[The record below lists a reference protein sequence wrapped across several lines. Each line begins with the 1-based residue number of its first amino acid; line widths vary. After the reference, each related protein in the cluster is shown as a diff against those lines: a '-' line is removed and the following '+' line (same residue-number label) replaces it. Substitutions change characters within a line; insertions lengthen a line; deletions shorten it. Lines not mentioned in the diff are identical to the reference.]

1 MEKEITFSD
10 GTGLII
16 ETIDLDFRNGF
27 KKEIGLQNSG
37 ELRIFIPDWEKLL
50 SSKSFLHPFLERYG
64 SEQFPEFNIAFYL
77 EYYRATHF
85 DVKGQ
90 YLRSTLKNT
99 RTFKINSMD
108 YNNLI
113 RELLV
118 KQEKT
123 WPTKK
128 EEEDVK
134 SKIEYSILD
143 VTGYSVQKL
152 FFKAA
157 YSEIAEIDQT
167 LPTQKRFSNE
177 YFKKI
182 VQYFVK
188 INTQNIGENIEN
200 KKEKFRTRYTKRE
213 IDELKDYLSEDLII
227 EELRSTNF
235 GKILKTV
242 KSMLSRYPQNK
253 QQSPELKENKDNKT
267 QRVVT
272 NEELNKIVNEVLQSL
287 DEFLV
292 GKKSKEKIEKIQN
305 WIDRIKHYHSQ
316 PEPLNSILVLV
327 YINDEFSSTR
337 GMVEQ
342 INLEIE
348 MLFRRCYR
356 EWAKKTF
363 DELKKNENL
372 TKPEKRLFI
381 LMHIGTPYLGYRTPV
396 FEPLLLK
403 YLNFKNLNLYT
414 FLLSSVF
421 KLHKINDIDLKLM
434 NVQLFLSFLKFYVFW
449 LSLCRSKEKE
459 RKQNLEYKK
468 RFVVDQFMENKSWD
482 EKDLDTFKVEK
493 NEKESEISKYEEI
506 DLKDIEIDSDE
517 PKSEMLNLS
526 GHFKSFSVLEE
537 DTSKTETDKINYHT
551 MSVKKPGV
559 DVKRAINVNLKDFF
573 FRDIIEKYCT
583 AEEQELLYEHL
594 IKKEPYEEIGK
605 KLKISNPAVSKR
617 VNKILIRLSQ
627 ESELEE
633 LLTDM

>member
-16 ETIDLDFRNGF
+16 ETVDLDFKTGF

-37 ELRIFIPDWEKLL
+37 ELRIFIPDWGKLL
-50 SSKSFLHPFLERYG
+50 SSESFLHPFFKRYG
-64 SEQFPEFNIAFYL
+64 SEQFSEFNIAFYL

-85 DVKGQ
+85 DLKGQ

-108 YNNLI
+108 YNNRI
-113 RELLV
+113 RELLT

-128 EEEDVK
+128 EADNAK
-134 SKIEYSILD
+134 LKIEYSILD
-143 VTGYSVQKL
+143 VTGHSVQKL

-157 YSEIAEIDQT
+157 YDEIAEIDQT
-167 LPTQKRFSNE
+167 LPTQKRFSKE
-177 YFKKI
+177 YFRKI
-182 VQYFVK
+182 AQYFVK
-188 INTQNIGENIEN
+188 INTQNIVENIKN
-200 KKEKFRTRYTKRE
+200 KKEKFRRTYTKRE
-213 IDELKDYLSEDLII
+213 IEELKDFLTEDPIL
-227 EELRSTNF
+227 EELRSTDF
-235 GKILKTV
+235 GLILKTV
-242 KSMLSRYPQNK
+242 KSLLSRYPQNE
-253 QQSPELKENKDNKT
+253 QQSPELKENKNNKT
-267 QRVVT
+267 QTVVS
-272 NEELNKIVNEVLQSL
+272 NEELNKIVKEALQSL

-292 GKKSKEKIEKIQN
+292 RKKSKEKIEKIQN

-316 PEPLNSILVLV
+316 PEPVNSFLVLV
-327 YINDEFSSTR
+327 YINDTFASTQ

-363 DELKKNENL
+363 NELNKNENF

-396 FEPLLLK
+396 FDPLLLK

-421 KLHKINDIDLKLM
+421 KLHKISDIDLKLI

-449 LSLCRSKEKE
+449 LSLSRSKEKE
-459 RKQNLEYKK
+459 RKQSFEYNK
-468 RFVVDQFMENKSWD
+468 RFVVDQFMENTSWD
-482 EKDLDTFKVEK
+482 EKDLDAFKVEK
-493 NEKESEISKYEEI
+493 NEKETEISKYEVI
-506 DLKDIEIDSDE
+506 DLKDIEIDYDE
-517 PKSEMLNLS
+517 PESEMLNLS

-537 DTSKTETDKINYHT
+537 DTSKTEIDKINYYT
-551 MSVKKPGV
+551 MSIKKPGV
-559 DVKRAINVNLKDFF
+559 DVKRAININLKDFF
-573 FRDIIEKYCT
+573 FRDIIEKYCNT
-583 AEEQELLYEHL
+583 EEQELLDEHL
-594 IKKEPYEEIGK
+594 IKKEPYEEIGE

-617 VNKILIRLSQ
+617 VNKILIRLSKV
-627 ESELEE
+627 EELKE
-633 LLTDM
+633 LLTEM

>member
-16 ETIDLDFRNGF
+16 ETLDLDFRNGF
-27 KKEIGLQNSG
+27 KNEIDLQNSG

-50 SSKSFLHPFLERYG
+50 SSESFLHPFLKRYG
-64 SEQFPEFNIAFYL
+64 SEQFSEFIIAFYL
-77 EYYRATHF
+77 EYYRTTHF

-118 KQEKT
+118 KQEKI

-128 EEEDVK
+128 EEEDAK
-134 SKIEYSILD
+134 LKIEYSILD

-157 YSEIAEIDQT
+157 YDEIDEIDQT
-167 LPTQKRFSNE
+167 LRAQKRFSKQ

-200 KKEKFRTRYTKRE
+200 KKEKSRTRYTKRE
-213 IDELKDYLSEDLII
+213 IDELKDYLAEDPIF
-227 EELRSTNF
+227 EELRSTDF
-235 GKILKTV
+235 GKVLTTV
-242 KSMLSRYPQNK
+242 KSMLPRYSQNG

-267 QRVVT
+267 QTAVS
-272 NEELNKIVNEVLQSL
+272 NEELNKIVKEALQSL

-305 WIDRIKHYHSQ
+305 WIDRIKHIHSQ
-316 PEPLNSILVLV
+316 PEPLNRAVLV
-327 YINDEFSSTR
+327 YINDTFASTQ

-342 INLEIE
+342 INLAIE

-363 DELKKNENL
+363 DELNKNENL

-396 FEPLLLK
+396 FDPLLLK

-421 KLHKINDIDLKLM
+421 KLHKIDDIDLKLM

-449 LSLCRSKEKE
+449 LSLSRSRENE

-493 NEKESEISKYEEI
+493 NKKESEISKYEEI

-517 PKSEMLNLS
+517 PESEILNLS
-526 GHFKSFSVLEE
+526 GYFKSFSVLDE
-537 DTSKTETDKINYHT
+537 DTSKIETDKINYHT

-559 DVKRAINVNLKDFF
+559 DVKKAINVNLKDFF
-573 FRDIIEKYCT
+573 FKDIIEKYCN
-583 AEEQELLYEHL
+583 AKEQELIYEHL
-594 IKKEPYEEIGK
+594 IKKETYEEIGK
-605 KLKISNPAVSKR
+605 KLKISSPAISKR
-617 VNKILIRLSQ
+617 VTKILNRLSQ
-627 ESELEE
+627 VEELKE
-633 LLTDM
+633 LLTEM

>member
-1 MEKEITFSD
+1 MKQQISFDD

-16 ETIDLDFRNGF
+16 ETLDLDFKNGF
-27 KKEIGLQNSG
+27 KKETGVQNSG
-37 ELRIFIPDWEKLL
+37 ELRIFIPDWNKII
-50 SSKSFLHPFLERYG
+50 SSELFVDPFLKV
-64 SEQFPEFNIAFYL
+64 PEFKNISELNLAFYL

-118 KQEKT
+118 KQGKT

-128 EEEDVK
+128 EEEDAK
-134 SKIEYSILD
+134 LKIEYSILD
-143 VTGYSVQKL
+143 VTGHSVQKL

-157 YSEIAEIDQT
+157 YDEIAEIDQT
-167 LPTQKRFSNE
+167 LHTQKRFSKE

-200 KKEKFRTRYTKRE
+200 KKEKFRTTYTKRE
-213 IDELKDYLSEDLII
+213 IDELKDFLTEDPIF
-227 EELRSTNF
+227 EELRSTDF
-235 GKILKTV
+235 SKVLKTV
-242 KSMLSRYPQNK
+242 KSMLSRYPQNE

-267 QRVVT
+267 QTVVS
-272 NEELNKIVNEVLQSL
+272 NEELNKIVNEALQSL

-292 GKKSKEKIEKIQN
+292 GKKSKEKIEKTQN
-305 WIDRIKHYHSQ
+305 WIDRIKHIHSQ
-316 PEPLNSILVLV
+316 PEPLNRAVLV
-327 YINDEFSSTR
+327 YINDTFASTQ

-363 DELKKNENL
+363 DELNKNENL

-396 FEPLLLK
+396 FDPLLLK

-421 KLHKINDIDLKLM
+421 KLHKINDIDLKLI

-449 LSLCRSKEKE
+449 LSLSRSKENE

-517 PKSEMLNLS
+517 PESEMLNLT

-617 VNKILIRLSQ
+617 INKILNRLSQ
-627 ESELEE
+627 ESELKE
-633 LLTDM
+633 LLTEM

>member
-27 KKEIGLQNSG
+27 KIETGIQNSG
-37 ELRIFIPDWEKLL
+37 ELRIFIPDWNKII
-50 SSKSFLHPFLERYG
+50 SSELFVDPFLKV
-64 SEQFPEFNIAFYL
+64 PEFKNISELKLAFYL

-242 KSMLSRYPQNK
+242 KSMLSRYPQSK

-449 LSLCRSKEKE
+449 LSLSRSKEKE

-506 DLKDIEIDSDE
+506 DLKDIEIVSDE
-517 PKSEMLNLS
+517 PESEMLNLS

-537 DTSKTETDKINYHT
+537 DTSKTETDKINYNT

-559 DVKRAINVNLKDFF
+559 DVKKSINFNFKEFF
-573 FRDIIEKYCT
+573 FRDIIEKYCN

-605 KLKISNPAVSKR
+605 KLKISIPAVSKR
-617 VNKILIRLSQ
+617 INKILIRLSQ
-627 ESELEE
+627 ESELKE
-633 LLTDM
+633 LLTEM

>member
-16 ETIDLDFRNGF
+16 ETLDLDFKTDF
-27 KKEIGLQNSG
+27 KKETGIQNAG
-37 ELRIFIPDWEKLL
+37 KLRIFIPDWERLL
-50 SSKSFLHPFLERYG
+50 SSESFLQPLLETYG
-64 SEQFPEFNIAFYL
+64 SEQLSEFKIAFYL
-77 EYYRATHF
+77 EYYRTTHF

-108 YNNLI
+108 YNNRI

-118 KQEKT
+118 KQEKP

-134 SKIEYSILD
+134 LKIEYSILD

-157 YSEIAEIDQT
+157 YDEIDEIAQT
-167 LPTQKRFSNE
+167 LPTQKRFSKE

-188 INTQNIGENIEN
+188 INTQNIVENNNN
-200 KKEKFRTRYTKRE
+200 KKEKFRTRYSKKE
-213 IDELKDYLSEDLII
+213 IDELKDFLSEDPIF
-227 EELRSTNF
+227 EELRSTDF
-235 GKILKTV
+235 GKVLKTV
-242 KSMLSRYPQNK
+242 KSMLSRYPQNE

-267 QRVVT
+267 QTVVS
-272 NEELNKIVNEVLQSL
+272 NEELNKIVKEALQSL

-316 PEPLNSILVLV
+316 PEPLNSFLVLV

-396 FEPLLLK
+396 FDPLLLK

-414 FLLSSVF
+414 FLISSVF

-449 LSLCRSKEKE
+449 LSLSRSKEKE

-468 RFVVDQFMENKSWD
+468 RFVVDQFLENKSWD

-493 NEKESEISKYEEI
+493 NEKESENSKYEEI

-517 PKSEMLNLS
+517 PESEMLNLS

-559 DVKRAINVNLKDFF
+559 DVKRAINVNLKEFF
-573 FRDIIEKYCT
+573 FRDIFEKYCN
-583 AEEQELLYEHL
+583 AEEKELLYEHL
-594 IKKEPYEEIGK
+594 IKEETYEEIGK
-605 KLKISNPAVSKR
+605 KLNISEPAVSKR
-617 VNKILIRLSQ
+617 LKKILFRLSQ
-627 ESELEE
+627 EAEIKE
-633 LLTDM
+633 LLTEM

>member
-1 MEKEITFSD
+1 LKQQISFDD

-16 ETIDLDFRNGF
+16 ETLDLDFKTGF
-27 KKEIGLQNSG
+27 KIETGIQNSG
-37 ELRIFIPDWEKLL
+37 ELRIFIPDWNKII
-50 SSKSFLHPFLERYG
+50 SSELFVDPFLKV
-64 SEQFPEFNIAFYL
+64 PEFKNISELKLAFYL

-128 EEEDVK
+128 EEEDAK
-134 SKIEYSILD
+134 LKIEYSILD
-143 VTGYSVQKL
+143 VTDYSVQKL

-157 YSEIAEIDQT
+157 YGEITEIDQT
-167 LPTQKRFSNE
+167 LPEQKRFSKD

-200 KKEKFRTRYTKRE
+200 KKEKFRTKYTKRE
-213 IDELKDYLSEDLII
+213 IDELKDYLSEDPIF
-227 EELRSTNF
+227 EELRSTDF
-235 GKILKTV
+235 GKVLKTV
-242 KSMLSRYPQNK
+242 KSMLSRYPQNE

-267 QRVVT
+267 QTVVT

-292 GKKSKEKIEKIQN
+292 GKKSKEKIEKTQN
-305 WIDRIKHYHSQ
+305 WIDRIKHIHSQ
-316 PEPLNSILVLV
+316 PEPINRGVLL
-327 YINDEFSSTR
+327 YINDTFASTQ

-363 DELKKNENL
+363 DELNKNENL

-381 LMHIGTPYLGYRTPV
+381 LMHIGIPYLGYRTPV
-396 FEPLLLK
+396 FDPLLLK

-449 LSLCRSKEKE
+449 LSLSRSKEKE

-537 DTSKTETDKINYHT
+537 DTSKTESDKINYHT

-559 DVKRAINVNLKDFF
+559 DVKRAINANLKDFF

-617 VNKILIRLSQ
+617 VKKILIRLSQ
-627 ESELEE
+627 EAELKE